1 MSKFT
6 DSEIVQKEL
15 IEMQK
20 LYEKL
25 SSMVSRFRDLD
36 IEQKR
41 DFMKDTKV
49 LLEKQHIFHT
59 RLTLESHSDP
69 EICDLVNRMDAM
81 SQVLCGS
88 SMSGMFD
95 HFRTKL
101 NSFNLDP

>member
-6 DSEIVQKEL
+6 DSQIVQNEL
-15 IEMQK
+15 VEMQK
-20 LYEKL
+20 LYQKL
-25 SSMVSRFRDLD
+25 SSMVSKFRDLD

-41 DFMKDTKV
+41 EFMKDTKI

-69 EICDLVNRMDAM
+69 EISDLVSRMDAM

-88 SMSGMFD
+88 SMSNMFNQ
-95 HFRTKL
+95 FLTKL
-101 NSFNLDP
+101 NSFDLDP